1 MVGTR
6 LRSVTSV
13 PSGATVIINGEKTG
27 KTPLTDLQVSREALK
42 VVIRRGGYGASYRSV
57 AAGADAAKLSVTLN
71 ALKSSLSVVAL
82 HQGKPVE
89 ADVYLNGTKKDQ
101 TPAMLGGLAPG
112 KYKVRVSHP
121 NYGSKSQS
129 IDLRPG
135 QKGRLVFGLRK

>member
-1 MVGTR
+1 VAETR
-6 LRSVTSV
+6 TLTVTSS
-13 PSGATVIINGEKTG
+13 PSGATVSINGEKKG
-27 KTPLTDLQVSREALK
+27 KTPLTDLQVPREALK
-42 VVIRRGGYGASYRSV
+42 VVIRRGGYGSARRTV
-57 AAGADAAKLSVTLN
+57 AAGAEAAKLSVTLN

-101 TPAMLGGLAPG
+101 TPAMLGDLAPG

-129 IDLRPG
+129 INLRPG
-135 QKGRLVFGLRK
+135 KKGRLVFGLHK